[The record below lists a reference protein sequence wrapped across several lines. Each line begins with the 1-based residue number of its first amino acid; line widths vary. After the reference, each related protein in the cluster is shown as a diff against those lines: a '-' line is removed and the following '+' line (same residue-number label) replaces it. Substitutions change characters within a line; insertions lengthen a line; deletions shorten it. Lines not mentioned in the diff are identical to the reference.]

1 MKRAGAR
8 GLPRTVGVRNVAK
21 RGQHGPRT
29 LADSVLVMLC
39 GSNEPCTMIDTGV
52 LVRGQSRGVVR
63 AVARP
68 ESVRA
73 AG

>member
-39 GSNEPCTMIDTGV
+39 GSNEGPRMH
-52 LVRGQSRGVVR
+52 RGTLYLSGQGGSLSC
-63 AVARP
+63 A
-68 ESVRA
+68 SIA
-73 AG
+73 A